1 MAFSCSRPPVRRS
14 IRMTDLRAG
23 RLCRLSL
30 LKGLLGLPPDKRA
43 AARVRID
50 AADPPPRP
58 ERGPAVR

>member
-1 MAFSCSRPPVRRS
+1 MRRS
-14 IRMTDLRAG
+14 IRMTGPRAG

-30 LKGLLGLPPDKRA
+30 LKGLLGLPHDKRA

-50 AADPPPRP
+50 AVAPPPRP